1 MEESNNQF
9 IEEDISEYMS
19 SEELEKILT
28 YICKKFDVIED
39 SKIQLKN
46 CMNLI
51 EFIKKQNLV
60 IGEIEAER
68 LLDKSDYLRNMFRV
82 LNNADVLVRVECY
95 PEIRELCSLY
105 CLRNDVILGK
115 DIDSYLRIKVLGNID
130 KKVKIKI

>member
-1 MEESNNQF
+1 M
-9 IEEDISEYMS
+9 
-19 SEELEKILT
+19 
-28 YICKKFDVIED
+28 
-39 SKIQLKN
+39 
-46 CMNLI
+46 
-51 EFIKKQNLV
+51 V

-115 DIDSYLRIKVLGNID
+115 DIDSYYADSNYGE
-130 KKVKIKI
+130 KKI

>member
-51 EFIKKQNLV
+51 
-60 IGEIEAER
+60 
-68 LLDKSDYLRNMFRV
+68 
-82 LNNADVLVRVECY
+82 
-95 PEIRELCSLY
+95 
-105 CLRNDVILGK
+105 
-115 DIDSYLRIKVLGNID
+115 
-130 KKVKIKI
+130 

>member
-51 EFIKKQNLV
+51 EFIKNKIWLLEKLKQ
-60 IGEIEAER
+60 
-68 LLDKSDYLRNMFRV
+68 KDYW
-82 LNNADVLVRVECY
+82 
-95 PEIRELCSLY
+95 
-105 CLRNDVILGK
+105 
-115 DIDSYLRIKVLGNID
+115 IKVI
-130 KKVKIKI
+130 I